1 MKINA
6 ETKYCQT
13 CGIPLDIDYTNLE
26 ANQNVEYCDYCLHNG
41 VKLYDFSMDYLI
53 YLWGLFPEEY
63 YKETGVN
70 LTSEELR
77 AEMSKRLPN
86 IKRWKQKI
94 NTAHVQ
100 YDLIIRVQEYINRH
114 LFDDLNTEKL
124 SHVAGIS
131 KYYFHRLFKTV
142 CGENIGIYIQ
152 RLRLEY
158 IAFKLIT
165 TDVSV
170 PELLGQIN

>member
-77 AEMSKRLPN
+77 TEMSKRLPN

-100 YDLIIRVQEYINRH
+100 YDLIISTAICLTTLILTSYLMLQVSPSIIFAGSSK
-114 LFDDLNTEKL
+114 LFVEK
-124 SHVAGIS
+124 I
-131 KYYFHRLFKTV
+131 
-142 CGENIGIYIQ
+142 
-152 RLRLEY
+152 LELT
-158 IAFKLIT
+158 FN
-165 TDVSV
+165 D
-170 PELLGQIN
+170 

>member
-1 MKINA
+1 M
-6 ETKYCQT
+6 ET
-13 CGIPLDIDYTNLE
+13 
-26 ANQNVEYCDYCLHNG
+26 
-41 VKLYDFSMDYLI
+41 
-53 YLWGLFPEEY
+53 
-63 YKETGVN
+63 
-70 LTSEELR
+70 
-77 AEMSKRLPN
+77 
-86 IKRWKQKI
+86 KI

-114 LFDDLNTEKL
+114 LFDDLDSDKL

-131 KYYFHRLFKTV
+131 KYYFRRLFKAV
-142 CGENIGIYIQ
+142 CGENIGMYIQ

-170 PELLGQIN
+170 PKLLDQINYQNKHTFSRAFKSYFNCSIPEFRKSIQTSIPRGRIRYELNQVLKNIWYSNRILEIGKNK

>member
-100 YDLIIRVQEYINRH
+100 YDLIIRVQ
-114 LFDDLNTEKL
+114 
-124 SHVAGIS
+124 
-131 KYYFHRLFKTV
+131 
-142 CGENIGIYIQ
+142 
-152 RLRLEY
+152 
-158 IAFKLIT
+158 
-165 TDVSV
+165 
-170 PELLGQIN
+170 